1 MSSRSA
7 DMLASARNLSQ
18 RLPCLYPAAMPL
30 IAGLL
35 HAGAQLSWPA
45 KSGYCLLPH
54 QRRSDGVAQQV
65 APLLDPYLSPIS
77 TVQAASVMDS
87 GEPCPL
93 LISIWSTEMCFCA
106 PCVL

>member
-1 MSSRSA
+1 
-7 DMLASARNLSQ
+7 
-18 RLPCLYPAAMPL
+18 MPV

-35 HAGAQLSWPA
+35 YAGAQLLWPA
-45 KSGYCLLPH
+45 KLGYSLLPH
-54 QRRSDGVAQQV
+54 QQRSDGVAQQV
-65 APLLDPYLSPIS
+65 APLLDPYLSPIT

-93 LISIWSTEMCFCA
+93 LIGIWSTLMYFCA